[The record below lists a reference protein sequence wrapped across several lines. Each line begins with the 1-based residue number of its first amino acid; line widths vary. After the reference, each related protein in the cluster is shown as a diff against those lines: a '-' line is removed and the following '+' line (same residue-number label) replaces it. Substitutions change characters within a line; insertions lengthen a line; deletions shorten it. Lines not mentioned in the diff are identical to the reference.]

1 MTSTNVL
8 LAAVFVAC
16 ACSAETINFD
26 NAAPGA
32 LPPGWTVAM
41 THKGGAPKWEIV
53 KDESAPSQPNVF
65 AQVSKDATG
74 ERFPLAVYQNAS
86 VKDGTLSVKF
96 KTISGGGDQAAGL
109 VWRYQDPDNYYIVRA
124 NALEDNVVLYKVAKG
139 ERVALA
145 PKGTPPKTYG
155 VKHRVPKQTWSALSV
170 SFQGNVFTVAFDGE
184 KLFEVQ
190 DSTFSTAGKV
200 GLWTKAD
207 SVTCFDDFQIDR
219 SVAF

>member
-8 LAAVFVAC
+8 LAALFVAG
-16 ACSAETINFD
+16 ACFAETINFD

-53 KDESAPSQPNVF
+53 KDESAPSKPNVF
-65 AQVSKDATG
+65 AQVSKDATDG
-74 ERFPLAVYQNAS
+74 RFPLAVYEKAS

-109 VWRYQDPDNYYIVRA
+109 VWRYRDPDNYYIVRA
-124 NALEDNVVLYKVAKG
+124 NALEDNVVLYKVEKG
-139 ERVALA
+139 QRLSLA

-155 VKHRVPKQTWSALSV
+155 VKHRVPKQTWCALSV
-170 SFQGNVFTVAFDGE
+170 SFQGNVFTVAFDGT

-190 DSTFSTAGKV
+190 DSTFTTAGKV

-207 SVTCFDDFQIDR
+207 SVTWFDDFQIDR